1 MNDITD
7 IIVKHYECDVFDQ
20 VSFPITVCGE
30 VILFKNW
37 WLKPEIYLWFIKTLI
52 YWLLSFSVKE
62 QVYELGFQQYQCTV
76 KLKTNI
82 VNLDF
87 SYGISINALNVSG
100 WNSRQS
106 WIKTD

>member
-1 MNDITD
+1 MIEARDLSMIYQNVDLL
-7 IIVKHYECDVFDQ
+7 
-20 VSFPITVCGE
+20 
-30 VILFKNW
+30 VIEF
-37 WLKPEIYLWFIKTLI
+37 
-52 YWLLSFSVKE
+52 FSVKE

-100 WNSRQS
+100 
-106 WIKTD
+106 